1 MSTLIQENNI
11 VFRTSSRI
19 SEEWLKRQNK
29 NRQSF
34 EKIINEYEEQKWV
47 TNDNIIRAKAEKIR
61 LNELLYKQF
70 NYSLRQF
77 IARVLESVRSE
88 LVESSL
94 KNVLVAIYAQL
105 KNISYTQE
113 LIPFVLFLLCLCN
126 ESQLDSSKRPFHSIK
141 NYRQTVMLP
150 MS

>member
-1 MSTLIQENNI
+1 VSTLIQENNI

-113 LIPFVLFLLCLCN
+113 LIPFVLFLMCFYN
-126 ESQLDSSKRPFHSIK
+126 DSQCYFILTIFIEKTFPQYQK
-141 NYRQTVMLP
+141 L
-150 MS
+150 

>member
-77 IARVLESVRSE
+77 VARVLESVRSE

-113 LIPFVLFLLCLCN
+113 LIPFVLFLLCFCN
-126 ESQLDSSKRPFHSIK
+126 ESQCYFIVTRFIEKTFPQYQKL
-141 NYRQTVMLP
+141 
-150 MS
+150 